1 MMENKKAEETK
12 GSYNIS
18 RFCFRQIM
26 IHFTFSGKFVA
37 IPSGGPASR
46 GAGVADDED
55 GGNGY
60 SEQYTNIL
68 TKVMKVCADC
78 TDNHLLAWNITAC
91 SQLTGRLAW
100 ALQSVRR

>member
-1 MMENKKAEETK
+1 MMENKKVEETK
-12 GSYNIS
+12 GIYNIS
-18 RFCFRQIM
+18 KFCFRQI
-26 IHFTFSGKFVA
+26 IVHSIFSGKFVA

-60 SEQYTNIL
+60 IEQYTNIL
-68 TKVMKVCADC
+68 TKVMKVCTDC
-78 TDNHLLAWNITAC
+78 TDIHLLAWNVTAC
-91 SQLTGRLAW
+91 SPLAGCLAW